1 MRTPAAFTSL
11 FSLLLVAAP
20 AAAMTTSDTPLK
32 LQLDGPLFAL
42 VQDDDFLDD
51 GEGSASDDVD
61 DEEAYGAPAEEVK
74 PGGATVGETVGGA
87 VGFVRRTG
95 FYTASDLGG
104 FIRFGGWA
112 DAQTCFRCVQRP
124 TSNLQPYIGL
134 SVGYDIFDW
143 LGVQASFGT
152 GFVANAAPLGDPNG
166 FDHPTPRDYG
176 ITFVNLAVLGSFWID
191 RFGIVGKVFGGA
203 ALLQPPPLPDDSPF
217 GGNVGAGLGVRWATL
232 LNSVTIGI
240 DVNGYLTFAPAA
252 GGMTMIPSLS
262 FAPVIKYVF

>member
-1 MRTPAAFTSL
+1 MRTPAAFASL
-11 FSLLLVAAP
+11 FSLLFLAVP
-20 AAAMTTSDTPLK
+20 ATAMTTSDTPLK
-32 LQLDGPLFAL
+32 LHLDGPLFAL
-42 VQDDDFLDD
+42 VQDDLFD
-51 GEGSASDDVD
+51 D
-61 DEEAYGAPAEEVK
+61 DEGGGEDDEAYGAPASEVQS
-74 PGGATVGETVGGA
+74 GGAQVDESVGGA

-112 DAQTCFRCVQRP
+112 DGQACGFRCVSRV
-124 TSNLQPYIGL
+124 TSNLQPFIGL
-134 SVGYDIFDW
+134 AVGYDILDW
-143 LGVQASFGT
+143 LGVQATFGT

-166 FDHPTPRDYG
+166 YDFPTPRDYG

-191 RFGIVGKVFGGA
+191 RLGLVGKVFGGA
-203 ALLQPPPLPDDSPF
+203 AVLQPPPLPEDSPF
-217 GGNVGAGLGVRWATL
+217 GGNIGAGVGVRWATL

-252 GGMTMIPSLS
+252 GSMIMIPGLS